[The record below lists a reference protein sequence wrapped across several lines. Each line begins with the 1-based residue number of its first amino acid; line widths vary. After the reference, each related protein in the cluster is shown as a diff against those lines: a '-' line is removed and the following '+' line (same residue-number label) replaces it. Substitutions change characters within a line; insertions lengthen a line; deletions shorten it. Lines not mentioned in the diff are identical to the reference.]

1 MLYCEFECDQ
11 NGPCGR
17 FTAQMTAWS
26 TLLNVKRRVA
36 SASWPTQPGCIP
48 SFGIVQA
55 ALSQDLISLSLG
67 YGAMAGSFVTGAS
80 LLFFQR
86 YVYGHSED
94 SVLLSH
100 RG

>member
-1 MLYCEFECDQ
+1 MVYSVERETE
-11 NGPCGR
+11 GR
-17 FTAQMTAWS
+17 FS
-26 TLLNVKRRVA
+26 FVA
-36 SASWPTQPGCIP
+36 HATGVHPL
-48 SFGIVQA
+48 FGIVQA
-55 ALSQDLISLSLG
+55 AFSQDLISLSLG